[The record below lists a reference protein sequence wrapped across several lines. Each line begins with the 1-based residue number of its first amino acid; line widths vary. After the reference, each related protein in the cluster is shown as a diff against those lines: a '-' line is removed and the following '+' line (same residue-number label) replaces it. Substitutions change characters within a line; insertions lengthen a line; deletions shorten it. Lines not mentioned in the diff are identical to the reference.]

1 MVWASRDSN
10 SVPNSRLK
18 VVPRKGKGDMVMAV
32 AQKGFQISAPRLPQ
46 EWLRDAIVCIDSH
59 TGGEP
64 TRLVVSGIPEIS
76 GDSAREK
83 TRFFADSLDHL
94 RTTLTGEP
102 RAHQA
107 MHALVLCPATSN
119 EADFGVIIMC
129 ALGYLDMCGH
139 ALIGAVTTVLE
150 AGIIKADEPETVV
163 IVETPAG
170 IMRTR
175 AHVVN
180 GKVLSVTFRNQPAF
194 VYKRDLE
201 VCVEPFGNLN
211 VDIAYGGL
219 WYVIVDADQ
228 VNISLDISNLDR
240 LSHASRSILK
250 AVNSAVVAEHPIL
263 GPAGDL
269 PQLLFT
275 GPPTNP
281 EADGKNFNM
290 STELGFDRSPCG
302 TGSSARMA
310 VLHAGGVL
318 GLNREYVHESAAT
331 GGLFRGRLVEKVK
344 VGSIEA
350 VVPEITGRAHITG
363 VNHIITD
370 PDDPLRHGFYV
381 S

>member
-1 MVWASRDSN
+1 
-10 SVPNSRLK
+10 
-18 VVPRKGKGDMVMAV
+18 MAV
-32 AQKGFQISAPRLPQ
+32 AQKGFQISATALPQ
-46 EWLRDAIVCIDSH
+46 EWIRDAIVCIDSH

-64 TRLVVSGIPEIS
+64 TRLVVGGIPEIP

-83 TRFFADSLDHL
+83 TRFFADNLNHM
-94 RTTLTGEP
+94 RITLTGEP

-107 MHALVLCPATSN
+107 MHALVLCPATSD

-139 ALIGAVTTVLE
+139 ALIGAVTSVLE

-163 IVETPAG
+163 TVETPAG

-194 VYKRDLE
+194 AYRRGLE
-201 VCVEPFGNLN
+201 VCVEPFGNLK

-228 VNISLDISNLDR
+228 AGISLDLSNLDR
-240 LSHASRSILK
+240 LSHASRTILK
-250 AVNSAVVAEHPIL
+250 AVNSTIAAEHPIL
-263 GPAGDL
+263 GPAGDF

-275 GPPTNP
+275 GPPANP
-281 EADGKNFNM
+281 EADGKNFNL
-290 STELGFDRSPCG
+290 STALGFDRSPCG

-310 VLHAGGVL
+310 VLHANGAL
-318 GLNREYVHESAAT
+318 DLNKEYVHESAPT
-331 GGLFRGRLVEKVK
+331 GSLFRGRLVEKVK
-344 VGSIEA
+344 VGAIEA
-350 VVPEITGRAHITG
+350 VVPEITGSAHITG
-363 VNHIITD
+363 VNHIVVD
-370 PDDPLRHGFYV
+370 PGDPLRYGFYV

>member
-1 MVWASRDSN
+1 
-10 SVPNSRLK
+10 
-18 VVPRKGKGDMVMAV
+18 MAV
-32 AQKGFQISAPRLPQ
+32 AGKGYQIRATKLPQ

-64 TRLVVSGIPEIS
+64 TRLVVGGIPEIS
-76 GDSAREK
+76 GDNVREK
-83 TRFFADSLDHL
+83 TRFFADNLDYL

-107 MHALVLCPATSN
+107 MHALVLCPATSD

-139 ALIGAVTTVLE
+139 ALIGAVTSVLE

-163 IVETPAG
+163 TVETPAG

-194 VYKRDLE
+194 VYKQDLE
-201 VCVEPFGNLN
+201 VWVEPFGKLN

-219 WYVIVDADQ
+219 WYVIAKADQ
-228 VNISLDISNLDR
+228 VSIALDPSNLER

-250 AVNSAVVAEHPIL
+250 AVNSAILAEHPIL

-269 PQLLFT
+269 PLLLFT

-281 EADGKNFNM
+281 EADGKNF
-290 STELGFDRSPCG
+290 TLYKELGFDRSPCG
-302 TGSSARMA
+302 TGSSAKMA
-310 VLHAGGVL
+310 VLHAKGAL
-318 GLNREYVHESAAT
+318 DLNRDYVHESAAT
-331 GGLFRGRLVEKVK
+331 GSLFRGRLVEKVK

-350 VVPEITGRAHITG
+350 VVPEITGSAHITG

-370 PDDPLRHGFYV
+370 SGDPLRHGFYTLV
-381 S
+381 

>member
-1 MVWASRDSN
+1 
-10 SVPNSRLK
+10 
-18 VVPRKGKGDMVMAV
+18 MAV
-32 AQKGFQISAPRLPQ
+32 AQKGFQISASALPQ
-46 EWLRDAIVCIDSH
+46 EWLRESIVCIDSH

-64 TRLVVSGIPEIS
+64 TRLVVGGLPEIP
-76 GDSAREK
+76 GDNAREK
-83 TRFFADSLDHL
+83 TRFFADNLNHL

-107 MHALVLCPATSN
+107 MHALVLCPATSD

-150 AGIIKADEPETVV
+150 AGIVKADEPDTVV
-163 IVETPAG
+163 TVETPAG
-170 IMRTR
+170 IMRAR

-194 VYKRDLE
+194 AYKRDLE
-201 VCVEPFGNLN
+201 VCVEPFGNLK

-219 WYVIVDADQ
+219 WYVIVDAEQ
-228 VNISLDISNLDR
+228 TGISLELSNLDR
-240 LSHASRSILK
+240 LSQASKSILK
-250 AVNSAVVAEHPIL
+250 AVNSTIVAEHPIL
-263 GPAGDL
+263 GPAGDF

-275 GPPTNP
+275 GHSTNP
-281 EADGKNFNM
+281 EADGKNFNL

-310 VLHAGGVL
+310 VLHANGAL
-318 GLNREYVHESAAT
+318 DLNKEYVHESAPT
-331 GGLFRGRLVEKVK
+331 GSLFHGRLVEKVK
-344 VGSIEA
+344 VGAIEA
-350 VVPEITGRAHITG
+350 VVPEITGSAHITG
-363 VNHIITD
+363 VNHIVVD
-370 PDDPLRHGFYV
+370 PGDPLRHGFYI

>member
-1 MVWASRDSN
+1 
-10 SVPNSRLK
+10 
-18 VVPRKGKGDMVMAV
+18 MAV
-32 AQKGFQISAPRLPQ
+32 AQKGFQISASALPQ

-64 TRLVVSGIPEIS
+64 TRLVVGGIPEIP

-83 TRFFADSLDHL
+83 TRFFADNLNHL

-107 MHALVLCPATSN
+107 MHALVLCPATSE

-163 IVETPAG
+163 TVETPAG

-194 VYKRDLE
+194 AYRGDLE
-201 VCVEPFGNLN
+201 VCVEPFGNLK

-219 WYVIVDADQ
+219 WYVIVDAEQ
-228 VNISLDISNLDR
+228 TGISLDLSNVDR
-240 LSHASRSILK
+240 LSHASKTILK
-250 AVNSAVVAEHPIL
+250 AVNSAIAAEHPIL
-263 GPAGDL
+263 GPAGDF

-281 EADGKNFNM
+281 EANGKNFNL
-290 STELGFDRSPCG
+290 STQLGFDRSPCG

-310 VLHAGGVL
+310 VLHAN
-318 GLNREYVHESAAT
+318 GLLDLNKEYVHESAPT
-331 GGLFRGRLVEKVK
+331 GSLFCGRLVEKVK
-344 VGSIEA
+344 VGAIEA
-350 VVPEITGRAHITG
+350 VVTEITGSAHITG
-363 VNHIITD
+363 VNHIISD
-370 PDDPLRHGFYV
+370 SGDPLRHGFYI

>member
-1 MVWASRDSN
+1 
-10 SVPNSRLK
+10 
-18 VVPRKGKGDMVMAV
+18 MAV
-32 AQKGFQISAPRLPQ
+32 AQKGSEISAQRFPQ

-64 TRLVVSGIPEIS
+64 TRLVVSGIPEVS
-76 GDSAREK
+76 GDNAREK
-83 TRFFADSLDHL
+83 TRFFADNLGHL
-94 RTTLTGEP
+94 RSTLTGEP

-107 MHALVLCPATSN
+107 MHALVLCPATSE

-139 ALIGAVTTVLE
+139 ALIGAVTSVLE

-163 IVETPAG
+163 TVETPAG

-194 VYKRDLE
+194 AYKRDLE
-201 VCVEPFGNLN
+201 VCVEPFGNLK

-228 VNISLDISNLDR
+228 VNISLDLSNLDR
-240 LSHASRSILK
+240 LSHASKSILK
-250 AVNSAVVAEHPIL
+250 AVNSAIVAEHPVL

-275 GPPTNP
+275 GSPTNP

-310 VLHAGGVL
+310 VLHANGVL
-318 GLNREYVHESAAT
+318 DLNKEYVHESAAT
-331 GGLFRGRLVEKVK
+331 GSLFRGRLVEKVK
-344 VGSIEA
+344 VGPIEA
-350 VVPEITGRAHITG
+350 VVPEITGDAHITG
-363 VNHIITD
+363 VNHIIAD
-370 PDDPLRHGFYV
+370 PGDPLRHGFYV